1 MTTKDYLAT
10 FGVSLKQA
18 YDYIM
23 ANLSNAQLIHST
35 SLAYRLGISQL
46 TDIVT
51 TYEPLITRQ
60 QVEGYFTANDLS
72 AAALDLAQSSIA
84 RYSQQ
89 QNAVATHLLPSAN
102 NLIVSS
108 LDSDYQWQKSQLT
121 YAFNT
126 SIPSDYYGQAAD
138 SSLYGNLT
146 TAWQAPNAALKNA
159 FTPIMQQ
166 IDAIIA
172 PSVAQS
178 SNALLADIRVNQ
190 LPTTSQ
196 VAAFAYYPGS
206 GVGGDVF
213 VDSRTTEFA
222 KGGYNYF
229 TLVHELGHAFGL
241 KHPFEGAN
249 RLPSNQD
256 NTVTSVMSYTEY
268 QYLQPIFKQVGRS
281 LTVEYDTIMPT
292 MFMVNDIAALHSIY
306 GAQLMTH
313 SENTVYRFL
322 PSGVSQLSADLNT
335 IIISLP
341 SYTTIW
347 DAGGTD
353 TLDFS
358 ATSLPNRI
366 DLTSGNYSNIQV
378 ATVDEQIISQ
388 QQGIQA
394 QLSTGFYNSFI
405 AESYQKYAKDIYTGE
420 RALGIAYGVVIENV
434 LGGSANDMI
443 IDNFVDNRFFGGAGD
458 DAFYLGA
465 GGYDYIDG
473 GEGRDILFLSSSSSQ
488 ARWIKLSADTS
499 LLLTD
504 RVAVELVG
512 VEQIQ
517 FTDKLITI

>member
-23 ANLSNAQLIHST
+23 ANLANAQLIHST

-60 QVEGYFTANDLS
+60 QVENYFVTNGLS
-72 AAALDLAQSSIA
+72 TAALDQAQSAIA
-84 RYSQQ
+84 RYNQQ
-89 QNAVATHLLPSAN
+89 QNGVATNLMLSAN
-102 NLIVSS
+102 HIIVAS
-108 LDSDYQWQKSQLT
+108 LDSNYQWQNANLT
-121 YAFNT
+121 YAFNI

-159 FTPIMQQ
+159 FTPMMQQ

-178 SNALLADIRVNQ
+178 SNALLADMRVNQ

-196 VAAFAYYPGS
+196 VAAFAYYPGG

-213 VDSRTTEFA
+213 VDSRTTEFV

-229 TLVHELGHAFGL
+229 TLVHELGHALGL

-249 RLPSNQD
+249 RLPLNQD

-281 LTVEYDTIMPT
+281 LTVEYDTVMPT

-306 GAQLMTH
+306 GAQLTTH
-313 SENTVYRFL
+313 SEDTVYRFL
-322 PSGVSQLSADLNT
+322 PSGVSQASADPNT

-358 ATSLPNRI
+358 ATTLPNRI

-388 QQGIQA
+388 QQSIQA

-434 LGGSANDMI
+434 VGGTANDVI
-443 IDNFVDNRFFGGAGD
+443 IDSFVDNRLFGGAGD

-473 GEGRDILFLSSSSSQ
+473 GNGNDIVFVLSSSIQ
-488 ARWIKLSADTS
+488 ANWFKVSADIT
-499 LLLTD
+499 LLLTSN
-504 RVAVELVG
+504 VAAELVG
-512 VEQIQ
+512 VEQVH
-517 FTDKLITI
+517 FNDLLIIL